1 MRYVVRASFKEDLMG
16 EKQKLSGPDLSK
28 GVALSRLADG
38 QMLLGHAGGEAV
50 LLARCGEEIF
60 AVGATCTHYSGP
72 LSEGLLVDGTVRCP
86 WHHACFDLR
95 TGAPLRAPAL
105 TPVPC
110 YEVVRQRDRVRVGK
124 RLPEPKLPASADGAP
139 VRIVILGAGAAGHCA
154 AETLRREG
162 YRGQLV
168 LIGADSDL
176 PVDRPNLSKDYLAG
190 TAPEE
195 WMPLRPREFFDE
207 NRIELV
213 LGARAISVDTG
224 RRQVILE
231 GGRGYG
237 YDRLLLATGADPV
250 RLDLPGSDLPHVH
263 YLRSLGH
270 SRAII
275 AATATARRAVVIGSS
290 FIGLEV
296 AASLRARKLE
306 VHVVGPDAV
315 PLAKVMGPELG
326 AYIRKVHEEHGVVFH
341 LGTRPRI
348 IDAKS
353 VTLDNGERVPA
364 ELVVIGVGVRPEL
377 SLAEKAGL
385 AVDRGVLVDEYLQT
399 SAADVFAAGDIAR
412 WPDRHS
418 GERIRV
424 EHWVVAERQGQTAA
438 RNMLGRRE
446 KFDAVPFFWSAHY
459 DVGINYVGHA
469 GTWDRIEVE
478 GSFDEHNAAV
488 RFLSGE
494 KTLALATIY
503 RDQESLQF
511 ERQLELSAT

>member
-1 MRYVVRASFKEDLMG
+1 
-16 EKQKLSGPDLSK
+16 
-28 GVALSRLADG
+28 
-38 QMLLGHAGGEAV
+38 
-50 LLARCGEEIF
+50 
-60 AVGATCTHYSGP
+60 
-72 LSEGLLVDGTVRCP
+72 
-86 WHHACFDLR
+86 
-95 TGAPLRAPAL
+95 L

-224 RRQVILE
+224 RKQVILE

-250 RLDLPGSDLPHVH
+250 RLELPGGDLPHVH
-263 YLRSLGH
+263 YLRTLRH
-270 SRAII
+270 SRAINTT
-275 AATATARRAVVIGSS
+275 AAKAKHAVVIGSS

-326 AYIRKVHEEHGVVFH
+326 AFIRKVHEEHGVVFH
-341 LGTRPRI
+341 LGTRPRA

-353 VTLDNGERVPA
+353 VTLDSGERVPA

-377 SLAEKAGL
+377 SLAEKAGV

-399 SAADVFAAGDIAR
+399 SVADVFAAGDIAR

-469 GTWDRIEVE
+469 GTWDRIEIE
-478 GSFDEHNAAV
+478 GNFDEHNAAV
-488 RFLSGE
+488 RFIAGE

-511 ERQLELSAT
+511 ERQLELGNASVS

>member
-1 MRYVVRASFKEDLMG
+1 MG
-16 EKQKLSGPDLSK
+16 GEQKLSGPDLFE
-28 GVALSRLADG
+28 GVALAEVGDG
-38 QMLLGHAGGEAV
+38 KMLLGHANGKAV
-50 LLARCGEEIF
+50 LLARRGEEIF
-60 AVGATCTHYSGP
+60 AVGATCTHYLGP
-72 LSEGLLVDGTVRCP
+72 LGEGLFVDETVRCP

-95 TGAPLRAPAL
+95 TGAPVRAPAL
-105 TPVPC
+105 NPIPC
-110 YEVVRQRDRVRVGK
+110 YEVIRQGERVRVGA
-124 RLPEPKLPASADGAP
+124 RLPKPKAPPSPAGAP
-139 VRIVILGAGAAGHCA
+139 ARIVILGAGAAGHAA

-168 LIGADSDL
+168 LIGADAAL

-195 WMPLRPREFFDE
+195 WLPLRPREFFVEHEID
-207 NRIELV
+207 LQ
-213 LGARAISVDTG
+213 LGARALSLDTA
-224 RRQVILE
+224 RKQVLLD
-231 GGRGYG
+231 GGRTHS

-250 RLDLPGSDLPHVH
+250 KLDLPGADLPHVH
-263 YLRSLGH
+263 YLRTLGD

-275 AATATARRAVVIGSS
+275 AAAETAQRAVVIGSS

-296 AASLRARKLE
+296 AASLRARNLE

-315 PLAKVMGPELG
+315 PLARVMGPELG
-326 AYIRKVHEEHGVVFH
+326 AFIRNVHEEHGVVFH
-341 LGTRPRI
+341 LETRPRA
-348 IDAKS
+348 IDDDS

-364 ELVVIGVGVRPEL
+364 ELVVIGVGVRPVV

-399 SAADVFAAGDIAR
+399 SVADIFAAGDIAR

-424 EHWVVAERQGQTAA
+424 EHWVVAQQQGQTAA
-438 RNMLGRRE
+438 RNMLGKQE
-446 KFDAVPFFWSAHY
+446 KYDAVPFFWSMHY

-469 GTWDRIEVE
+469 TAWDRIEID
-478 GSFDEHNAAV
+478 GSFDERNAAV
-488 RFLSGE
+488 RYIVGE
-494 KTLALATIY
+494 GTVALATIF

-511 ERQLELSAT
+511 ELQLEQRGTTRT